1 MNRLETNIYNARK
14 TILEMMK
21 DRGYDITKHIED
33 IPLELFIETIA
44 DDNLEIL
51 FEKDDKT
58 KLVVYFFIEI
68 KSISK
73 KNFKSICDK
82 LISKYE
88 DDNLNII
95 LVFPGKPSSS
105 IKKEIIN
112 TPKYLNIQ
120 LYQLK
125 HLIIN
130 ITKHKLQPK
139 FKVLTDDNL
148 KKVCSMLF
156 VPKEQFPKIL
166 INDPISRYYGVK
178 PGQVFEIKRQSKS
191 SGEYITYRIV
201 T

>member
-1 MNRLETNIYNARK
+1 MNRLETNIYCARK

-21 DRGYDITKHIED
+21 DRGYNISKHIKD
-33 IPLELFIETIA
+33 IPFELFIETIA

-51 FEKDDKT
+51 FEKDDKS
-58 KLVVYFFIEI
+58 KLVVYFFTEI

-95 LVFPGKPSSS
+95 LIFPSKPSSS
-105 IKKEIIN
+105 IKKEIVN
-112 TPKYLNIQ
+112 TPKYFNIQ
-120 LYQLK
+120 LYELK

-139 FKVLTDDNL
+139 FRVLTDDNI
-148 KKVCSMLF
+148 KEICSSLSI
-156 VPKEQFPKIL
+156 PKEQFPKIL
-166 INDPISRYYGVK
+166 TTDPISRYYGVK
-178 PGQVFEIKRQSKS
+178 RGQVFEIKRKSMS
-191 SGEYITYRIV
+191 SGEFVTYRIV
-201 T
+201 V